1 MENIILTD
9 EEQVALTADLHK
21 TLDIISKHH
30 LACTPSKED
39 TLKVLMEKYFYW
51 GDTYNDGYIPEMS
64 MSGKQFAYL
73 VQEFKKYM
81 A

>member
-1 MENIILTD
+1 MENIILTN
-9 EEQVALTADLHK
+9 EERAALTVNLRRS
-21 TLDIISKHH
+21 LDRISEYHS
-30 LACTPSKED
+30 ACVPTKED
-39 TLKVLMEKYFYW
+39 DFETLMEKYFYW

-64 MSGKQFAYL
+64 MSGKQSAYL